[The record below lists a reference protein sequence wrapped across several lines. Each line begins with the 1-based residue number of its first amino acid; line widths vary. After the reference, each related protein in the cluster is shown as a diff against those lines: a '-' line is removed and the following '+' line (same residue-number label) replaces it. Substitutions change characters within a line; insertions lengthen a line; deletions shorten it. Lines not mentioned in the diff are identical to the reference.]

1 MTYTDQDI
9 LDLYNHLQTVGL
21 AETPKEEAERL
32 RTEAREEY
40 RQSRTPNRRAP
51 QIDMVKWI
59 LDRNIPHTYALI
71 VRETPYANGMIT
83 TLFPVVRGYV
93 LYTNDTLTL
102 AQFERINSPSP
113 LIHSFHYFPT
123 LKGLKQGLLE
133 LNKIHPTVTPDRYS
147 FLDIV

>member
-1 MTYTDQDI
+1 MTYTDEDI
-9 LDLYNHLQTVGL
+9 LDLYNHLQDVGL

-32 RTEAREEY
+32 RTEARKDS
-40 RQSRTPNRRAP
+40 RQRIAS

-59 LDRNIPHTYALI
+59 LDRNIPHTYALH
-71 VRETPYANGMIT
+71 VCETPYSNGMIT

-93 LYTNDTLTL
+93 LCTSDTLTL
-102 AQFERINSPSP
+102 AQFESIRS
-113 LIHSFHYFPT
+113 IHSFHYFPT

-133 LNKIHPTVTPDRYS
+133 LNKIYPTITPDKYS